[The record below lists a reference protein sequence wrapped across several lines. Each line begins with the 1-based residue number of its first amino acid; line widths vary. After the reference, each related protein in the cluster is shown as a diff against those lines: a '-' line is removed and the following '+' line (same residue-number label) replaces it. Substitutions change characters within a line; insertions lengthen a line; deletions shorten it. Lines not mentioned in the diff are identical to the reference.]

1 VAVVVGRCGARSA
14 VAATTRS
21 TIWFGSQGLNHTGH
35 AMRMGDE
42 WKVSRDTWCGLVRM
56 IGVECP
62 PPPD

>member
-1 VAVVVGRCGARSA
+1 MDVELAQRVANRALSPPWSKVHDLAVRVGD
-14 VAATTRS
+14 T
-21 TIWFGSQGLNHTGH
+21 
-35 AMRMGDE
+35 